1 MIPNKSTL
9 KFLGLFK
16 KLVDG
21 KASMEETI
29 KLLLPIT
36 IKANPL
42 VKMFGIPEKTEFEIK
57 ITIAQSDG
65 KEWLAI
71 LFREKE

>member
-21 KASMEETI
+21 KATIEETI

-57 ITIAQSDG
+57 ITTAQSDG